1 MTTASTVLALGLMPL
16 NLLLYTPSW
25 TSDQLVVPYDKIS
38 LTLIL
43 ILIPVIFGMLTR
55 WKLPKVADKM
65 SKTGSIAGL
74 LAIVSTIVLQGVLYP
89 TIFIQPWKVW
99 FACIALPVFGFSVG
113 YVLSVLFRQEGRRA
127 RTVAIET
134 GAQNVSLA
142 LTVLI
147 LSFPAGEQRDMSIIP
162 LLFSI
167 FVLIEGFIFC
177 FSFKVHQC
185 FFAAKFG
192 AEFEEISQS
201 DESVP
206 KNNNKIEL
214 LDSDSSKQNFV

>member
-1 MTTASTVLALGLMPL
+1 MTEFEELRNSSVSFQDETFVHPLGPLFPILKTVLSTTLISLLVIIMLAMGCVITWKEVYHHLRRPIGVVTGMLSQFVLLPLVGFGISHALKLSPYHAIGLLVLTCSPGGTTSNIFTYFTDGDVSLSIVMTTASTVLALGLMPL

-89 TIFIQPWKVW
+89 TI
-99 FACIALPVFGFSVG
+99 
-113 YVLSVLFRQEGRRA
+113 
-127 RTVAIET
+127 
-134 GAQNVSLA
+134 
-142 LTVLI
+142 
-147 LSFPAGEQRDMSIIP
+147 
-162 LLFSI
+162 
-167 FVLIEGFIFC
+167 
-177 FSFKVHQC
+177 
-185 FFAAKFG
+185 
-192 AEFEEISQS
+192 
-201 DESVP
+201 
-206 KNNNKIEL
+206 
-214 LDSDSSKQNFV
+214 